1 MPNCPK
7 EFVRLKLKHNMVV
20 GAVAAMVVGATT
32 MDAEEAM
39 AIKKRERKR
48 RTARTATNKVVVEV
62 VTTVSAI
69 ASAIANAT
77 MVSHTAR
84 ATTDLLTNNAHP
96 KAELDA
102 NLNNLR

>member
-48 RTARTATNKVVVEV
+48 RTVRTATNKVVVEA
-62 VTTVSAI
+62 VTTV
-69 ASAIANAT
+69 SAIANAT
-77 MVSHTAR
+77 MVSRTAR
-84 ATTDLLTNNAHP
+84 ATTDLLTNNAHL